1 MIFRDGAFRRWLW
14 LDDVMRVGPH
24 DGISA
29 LVRETRELSLPVCTE
44 RRENIVVEIQKE
56 EKTSVIL
63 PGSAIKSRTLVSST
77 KLALL

>member
-1 MIFRDGAFRRWLW
+1 MIFRDEAFRRWLW

-29 LVRETRELSLPVCTE
+29 LVRETRELPLPMCTK

-56 EKTSVIL
+56 ERTYWPVTGQEKELRMNPTL
-63 PGSAIKSRTLVSST
+63 PAPWS
-77 KLALL
+77 